1 MYEICGF
8 TKELVYCYN
17 GKYNLP
23 VCIYRDKDLVTIY
36 HLIEK
41 MLEHKKLLDT
51 HQKNMLQQT
60 MRYDWKK
67 TENTE
72 CCHCGNASV
81 KNHCHIAIRYRR
93 FTHKK
98 FSLNTKAPKM
108 FQLFFVT
115 PKVFVKQIDRG
126 KGKNTVSH
134 RFKKIRKEW
143 QKESRTVLLIFLE
156 YKQRGLSRRQIGQDL
171 IFTTSCKSYAGY
183 SENGIWENINR
194 TKDKE
199 ILALSKTLSTIIKSG

>member
-1 MYEICGF
+1 
-8 TKELVYCYN
+8 
-17 GKYNLP
+17 
-23 VCIYRDKDLVTIY
+23 
-36 HLIEK
+36 
-41 MLEHKKLLDT
+41 
-51 HQKNMLQQT
+51 
-60 MRYDWKK
+60 
-67 TENTE
+67 
-72 CCHCGNASV
+72 
-81 KNHCHIAIRYRR
+81 
-93 FTHKK
+93 
-98 FSLNTKAPKM
+98 M